1 MPADTPK
8 PATAREK
15 PSQYRPLNAKRRLV
29 LGVLAVAMAITVV
42 MTLLHPPGGVKRVR
56 HVPAD
61 SPRCAPNAL
70 AAEASDCVGGRV
82 DVIVPSASAV
92 ASGTG
97 R

>member
-1 MPADTPK
+1 MSADAPNS
-8 PATAREK
+8 PPREK

-56 HVPAD
+56 HVQAD
-61 SPRCAPNAL
+61 SPRCAASAV
-70 AAEASDCVGGRV
+70 AAEANDCVGGRV
-82 DVIVPSASAV
+82 DVIVPVFAASNP
-92 ASGTG
+92 S